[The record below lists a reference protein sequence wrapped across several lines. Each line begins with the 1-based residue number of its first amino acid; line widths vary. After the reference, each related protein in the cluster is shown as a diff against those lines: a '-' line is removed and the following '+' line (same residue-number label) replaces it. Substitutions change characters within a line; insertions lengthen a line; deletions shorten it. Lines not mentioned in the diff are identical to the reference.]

1 MPSYEVIHSTRPN
14 REFRSRH
21 AMNAMDNVSR
31 LRDAAITAGDLTINP
46 NTFMQRISSNSTW
59 TNKDLMLL
67 LLAVNGIITSEI
79 PDEIEDQ
86 PIDQS
91 ILHNDD
97 LVSE

>member
-1 MPSYEVIHSTRPN
+1 MPSYEVIRSSRPN
-14 REFRSRH
+14 RDVRSRH
-21 AMNAMDNVSR
+21 AMNALDNVNR
-31 LRDAAITAGDLTINP
+31 LCDAAVIAGGLTINP
-46 NTFMQRISSNSTW
+46 STFMQRLSTNSTW

-79 PDEIEDQ
+79 PDQIEDQ
-86 PIDQS
+86 N